1 MSTMSNE
8 ENDTPLESFA
18 GCHIGIVKMVREL
31 AELPE
36 LVAPVRRFQSITL
49 RIEDFFNKVVKTHH
63 SEEEEQLFTAVLAS
77 ANSGDEMEKVEQLI
91 SKLTDEH
98 REIERAFV
106 YLIPQIKAL
115 EKNVVPEFNAKKVD
129 SLVEL
134 YLAHA
139 RFEEEVFLPLAKT
152 ILGRND
158 NHMAAL
164 GLAIHMRHTVDEL
177 RGEFGII

>member
-1 MSTMSNE
+1 MSTMFNQ
-8 ENDTPLESFA
+8 ENDAPLESFA
-18 GCHIGIVKMVREL
+18 GCHIGIVNMVRDL
-31 AELPE
+31 AELPD
-36 LVAPVRRFQSITL
+36 LITPVRRFQSITL
-49 RIEDFFNKVVKTHH
+49 RIDDFFNQVVKTHH

-77 ANSGDEMEKVEQLI
+77 ANSGDEKAEVEQLI

-115 EKNVVPEFNAKKVD
+115 EKNVVPEFNAKNVD

-158 NHMAAL
+158 NHMAAF
-164 GLAIHMRHTVDEL
+164 GLSLHMRHAVDDI
-177 RGEFGII
+177 RREFGII

>member
-1 MSTMSNE
+1 MSTMFNQ
-8 ENDTPLESFA
+8 ENDAPLESFA
-18 GCHIGIVKMVREL
+18 GCHIGIVNMVRDL
-31 AELPE
+31 AELPD
-36 LVAPVRRFQSITL
+36 LITPVRRFQSITL
-49 RIEDFFNKVVKTHH
+49 RIDDFFNQVVKTHH

-77 ANSGDEMEKVEQLI
+77 ANSGDEKAEVEQLI

-115 EKNVVPEFNAKKVD
+115 EKNVVPEFNAKNVD

-164 GLAIHMRHTVDEL
+164 CLSLHMRHAVDDI
-177 RGEFGII
+177 RREFGII

>member
-1 MSTMSNE
+1 MSTMIDK
-8 ENDTPLESFA
+8 ENDAPLESFA
-18 GCHIGIVKMVREL
+18 GCHIGIVSMVRQL

-36 LVAPVRRFQSITL
+36 LISPVRRFQSITH
-49 RIEDFFNKVVKTHH
+49 RIEDFFNHVVKTHH
-63 SEEEEQLFTAVLAS
+63 SEEEEQLFVAVLAS
-77 ANSGDEMEKVEQLI
+77 ANSGDEMEKVEQLV

-98 REIERAFV
+98 REIEKAFV

-115 EKNVVPEFNAKKVD
+115 EKSVVPEFDAKKVN

-139 RFEEEVFLPLAKT
+139 RFEEEVFLPLAKI

-164 GLAIHMRHTVDEL
+164 GLAIHMRHAVNDI

>member
-1 MSTMSNE
+1 MSSE
-8 ENDTPLESFA
+8 ENDAPLESFA
-18 GCHIGIVKMVREL
+18 GCHVGIVKMVREL
-31 AELPE
+31 AELPD
-36 LVAPVRRFQSITL
+36 LVSSVRRFQSITL

-77 ANSGDEMEKVEQLI
+77 ANSGDETEKVEQLI
-91 SKLTDEH
+91 SKLTAEH
-98 REIERAFV
+98 RKIESTFV
-106 YLIPQIKAL
+106 YLLPQIKAL
-115 EKNVVPEFNAKKVD
+115 EKNVFSEFNAKEVD

-164 GLAIHMRHTVDEL
+164 GLAIHMRHTIDDI